1 MQYLQLPYPLA
12 LYGKSLIRRVGTYF
26 TWLESHTVT
35 AHPNQRLFTRWCLY
49 KGLDVCSLQTCA
61 GTKARA
67 SGETKRECALTNF
80 SSTEAASPLVC
91 RCKPSSVLP
100 MVRRWR
106 NPKAQALVLFLQYF
120 NFSLELCDLFC
131 GMLFCHIDKLTASR
145 MRTTIFLRKSV

>member
-1 MQYLQLPYPLA
+1 MTISWSTNSSKSPVWTSGKFARFRNLDQPATANGDRFPARPSFDLPVDKAEIPEGRTLP
-12 LYGKSLIRRVGTYF
+12 RR
-26 TWLESHTVT
+26 WLRIPHCHG
-35 AHPNQRLFTRWCLY
+35 HPNQRLFARWCLY
-49 KGLDVCSLQTCA
+49 KGLEVCSLQTCA

-106 NPKAQALVLFLQYF
+106 NPKALHLIKQRSAL
-120 NFSLELCDLFC
+120 
-131 GMLFCHIDKLTASR
+131 
-145 MRTTIFLRKSV
+145 